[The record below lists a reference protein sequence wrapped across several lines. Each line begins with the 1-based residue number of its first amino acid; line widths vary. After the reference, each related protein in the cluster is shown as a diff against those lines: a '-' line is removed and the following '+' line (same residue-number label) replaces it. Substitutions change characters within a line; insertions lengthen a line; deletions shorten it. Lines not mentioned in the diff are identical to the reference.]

1 MDAASF
7 GLLLDALLSADN
19 AARASQEAFYNQL
32 KALNSKALIG
42 NLADALV
49 GEFNETRKVM
59 AGTLLRNIFSKD
71 QDIVSSSLSPGD
83 IDSVRAILLNGL
95 VSSKSLTVSKTMVNL
110 IATIAKIPQ
119 PWPDLFQCINQL
131 AADVSNNETT
141 HIVLYLLDQLFE
153 CVSGHMLPCLPASL
167 SIILPNLSHNNSS
180 IRLTACSAFAS
191 LLLELPY
198 TKDNYEI
205 FTHFRL
211 LLLSLERAVIDASD
225 DECQSLLT
233 ILHNFA
239 DSDDKISIFA
249 NCWSELFT
257 LLLDKLIC
265 VDEVFDDAIRITALD
280 LLTSLV
286 TNPLAK
292 FCNNSSTRKKL
303 MITCMNL
310 LVNIDE
316 DPENVFFTL
325 EETEEGFGDAV
336 DQDEITTFAASC
348 LDQFSKEFNP
358 NEVVKTCLHTSWG
371 FIARP
376 NWKERRAALYIASL
390 IAEGTKVE
398 MYPLLNQL
406 VPTILNA
413 LSNDPSMRVRYSAL
427 HCLSVLINEFST
439 DDDIDDDNFTNFQ
452 SQFFGTVPTAIMA
465 AMEANINTPRLLC
478 VAMTALRGFF
488 TSEHCDGEYCNPYAD
503 GIIKFCMNVMMER
516 AEVFPLYL
524 KIEATMLLTNIASL
538 CRSDILQTHTDT
550 ILTIC
555 ESISDVGAYTWRS
568 NSMNVTL
575 SKWKGRCLECFAV
588 TCKNVPYDLVKDRM
602 KSLLSVLVTAHRVT
616 SATGEYGLDHT
627 DPLSSFILQTCARLA
642 TVLRDDFSLYVQHC
656 IPPLLY
662 TISSEVDLKVID
674 NPQQVPTAT
683 TNEYTAQ
690 RIYQRGVGEVT
701 LLYNNTEFQ
710 EKETACR
717 ALYQYMLDI
726 PQLLAAF
733 APAIIDALLGVFINY
748 NDDDL
753 LEVAG
758 AIITEAVEI
767 YYRYPTP
774 TSDYTTITMV
784 ENALQVLAAKLSAM
798 QSKKLHLHDDSVI
811 ANVVVEAITKI
822 LQNVYEAR
830 SSFITDTFFTLPRIN
845 ESLERCM
852 VQVLSDE
859 CILLMNRVMES
870 TDAGSED
877 VDEREDKQ
885 QLLVD
890 MWNQLT
896 AAVCTLIKYSN
907 DSILNSAGDNLV
919 PLCFTLL
926 ESSHHNADHFLSFAI
941 YVLTEI
947 IANCAYDNVVR
958 LLPTLIGKY
967 FQAVLTKYSLT
978 TLTEPCLDGMGA
990 LAAVLRPGSGDSANK
1005 SKYILTLL
1013 CSLANVTFEPYIP
1026 ASSRSEWSEIHRN
1039 LRTIPTL
1046 EKLTG
1051 AEAEVLQD
1059 SLLLALLKVTLNG
1072 TIEDEV
1078 SSVIKIWIMSKLPLT
1093 HDLEKAREMHRLI
1106 IDLAVN
1112 RDPRIMSAA
1121 GFVFCTHSFIIVTY
1135 LRPHLLTHSLTHLLT
1150 YSLIHSL

>member
-19 AARASQEAFYNQL
+19 VTRANQEAFYSQL
-32 KALNSKALIG
+32 KVQNPKALIG
-42 NLADALV
+42 NLADAV
-49 GEFNETRKVM
+49 IGESNETRKVM

-71 QDIVSSSLSPGD
+71 QDIVSNSLSAGD

-95 VSSKSLTVSKTMVNL
+95 ISSKSLTVSKTIVN
-110 IATIAKIPQ
+110 IVATVAKIPQ

-131 AADVSNNETT
+131 AADVSKNETI

-153 CVSGHMLPCLPASL
+153 CVSSHMLECLTASL
-167 SIILPNLSHNNSS
+167 SIIVPNLSHNDSS

-198 TKDNYEI
+198 TKDNFEI

-211 LLLSLERAVIDASD
+211 LLLSLERAIIDAKD

-239 DSDDKISIFA
+239 DSNDKIPMFS

-265 VDEVFDDAIRITALD
+265 IDGVFDDAIRITALD

-292 FCNNSSTRKKL
+292 FCNNSPTRKKL
-303 MITCMNL
+303 MTTCMNL

-371 FIARP
+371 FIAKP

-390 IAEGTKVE
+390 IAEGAKVE

-413 LSNDPSMRVRYSAL
+413 LNDPNMRVRYSAL
-427 HCLSVLINEFST
+427 QCLSVFINEFST
-439 DDDIDDDNFTNFQ
+439 NDDADDDNFINFQ
-452 SQFFGTVPTAIMA
+452 SQFFSTVPTAIMA
-465 AMEANINTPRLLC
+465 TIEANLNTPRLLC
-478 VAMTALRGFF
+478 IAMTALRGFF
-488 TSEHCDGEYCNPYAD
+488 TSENCNDEYCNPYAD
-503 GIIKFCMNVMMER
+503 GIIKFCINVMM
-516 AEVFPLYL
+516 ADAYPLYL

-538 CRSDILQTHTDT
+538 CCSDILQAYTDT

-555 ESISDVGAYTWRS
+555 DSISNVGAYTWRS
-568 NSMNVTL
+568 NNMNINL

-602 KSLLSVLVTAHRVT
+602 KSLLSVLVTAHSVT
-616 SATGEYGLDHT
+616 SATGEVGLDHT
-627 DPLSSFILQTCARLA
+627 DPLSSFIQQTCARLA
-642 TVLRDDFSLYVQHC
+642 TVLKDDFSLYVQHC
-656 IPPLLY
+656 IPPLLH

-683 TNEYTAQ
+683 SNDYTTQ

-710 EKETACR
+710 EKEIACR

-753 LEVAG
+753 LEVSG

-767 YYRYPTP
+767 YYRYPTS
-774 TSDYTTITMV
+774 TSDYTAISIV
-784 ENALQVLAAKLSAM
+784 ENALQTLATKLSAM
-798 QSKKLHLHDDSVI
+798 QSKKLHLHDDCVI
-811 ANVVVEAITKI
+811 ANVVVETITKI
-822 LQNVYEAR
+822 LQNIYDAR
-830 SSFITDTFFTLPRIN
+830 SSFITDTFYPLPRIN
-845 ESLERCM
+845 HSLERCM

-859 CILLMNRVMES
+859 CVILMNRVMEA
-870 TDAGSED
+870 TDGASED
-877 VDEREDKQ
+877 LDEREDKQ

-896 AAVCTLIKYSN
+896 IAVCILIKYSK
-907 DSILNSAGDNLV
+907 DSILNSAIDNLI
-919 PLCFTLL
+919 PLCFALL
-926 ESSHHNADHFLSFAI
+926 ESNHQNADHLLSFSI
-941 YVLTEI
+941 YIFTEI
-947 IANCAYDNVVR
+947 IENCAYDNVVR

-967 FQAVLTKYSLT
+967 FQILLSKYSVA
-978 TLTEPCLDGMGA
+978 TLTEPCLHGMGA
-990 LAAVLRPGSGDSANK
+990 LAAVLRPDVGESASY

-1013 CSLANVTFEPYIP
+1013 CSLANINFEPYIP
-1026 ASSRSEWSEIHRN
+1026 PAVQSEWFEIRRN

-1046 EKLTG
+1046 EKLAG

-1059 SLLLALLKVTLNG
+1059 SLLLALLKVSLNG
-1072 TIEDEV
+1072 AIEDEI
-1078 SSVIKIWIMSKLPLT
+1078 SGVIKIWIMSKLPLN
-1093 HDLEKAREMHRLI
+1093 HDLEQARETHRLV

-1112 RDPRIMSAA
+1112 RDPRIMNVA
-1121 GFVFCTHSFIIVTY
+1121 GYVLCTLSLLTY
-1135 LRPHLLTHSLTHLLT
+1135 LLTYLLTHSKR
-1150 YSLIHSL
+1150 